1 MPPPWQI
8 APNGSLTRTPRSLP
22 LIPPPLLFHGHEN
35 GPVSKKKRPPNE
47 GKAPLGTDWDGLKS
61 ATTTLLL
68 LAHLDFDCLAAEVG
82 LDRHGRL
89 GLAKSLMP
97 DGQLVLTGRYT
108 ID

>member
-1 MPPPWQI
+1 MAACSQRLPHQDTLSTAPMPPPV
-8 APNGSLTRTPRSLP
+8 
-22 LIPPPLLFHGHEN
+22 LFHGHEN
-35 GPVSKKKRPPNE
+35 QPCFQGKKRPPNE
-47 GKAPLGTDWDGLKS
+47 GKALPVTEWFGLKS
-61 ATTTLLL
+61 AATTLLL

-89 GLAKSLMP
+89 GLAQGLMP